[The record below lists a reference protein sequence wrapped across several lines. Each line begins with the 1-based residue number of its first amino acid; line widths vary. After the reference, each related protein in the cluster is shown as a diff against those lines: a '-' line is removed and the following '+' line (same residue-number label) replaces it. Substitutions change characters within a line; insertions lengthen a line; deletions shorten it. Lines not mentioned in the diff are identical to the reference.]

1 MKGSSGFWFLSV
13 LFFLISES
21 TFVHGKYNKV
31 KLKDVEVLT
40 LVEGRMTTG
49 RRSSPVPQFTCI
61 GGSCNAFTPNIIQ
74 CYNRGSDGVDV
85 QWECKAEMDNNY
97 RFGKVEVTCEGY
109 DYPDD
114 PYILAGS
121 CGLEYTIER
130 MDGSGGKSWGR
141 EEKTSK
147 YNTKQSSNGFGTW
160 MFIGVVGVVLY
171 AFYKTCIAPNE
182 HVNARSRTSD
192 DFSGRPPPPPPGFRQ
207 DYYPNSGS
215 GGSGGGG
222 GGFFGGGSSSNDFGD
237 SCGAGTRPNYQG
249 TRTQGAGA
257 NLPGA
262 GGFWT
267 GAATGGL
274 LGYMFGAR
282 NNDGRGAG
290 YMPRTT
296 PSGSGGWFGGSGGGG
311 SSSSAGSSSG
321 SRTASGFGGTKRR

>member
-1 MKGSSGFWFLSV
+1 MISGTTL
-13 LFFLISES
+13 
-21 TFVHGKYNKV
+21 VHGKYSKV

-49 RRSSPVPQFTCI
+49 RRSSPVPQFTCV

-74 CYNRGSDGVDV
+74 CYNRGSDGLDV

-109 DYPDD
+109 DFPDD

-130 MDGSGGKSWGR
+130 MDGSGKSYSR
-141 EEKTSK
+141 ENEYYEDKSK
-147 YNTKQSSNGFGTW
+147 YNTKQSSSGFGTW
-160 MFIGVVGVVLY
+160 MFIGGVGVVLY

-207 DYYPNSGS
+207 DYFPNSGS

-222 GGFFGGGSSSNDFGD
+222 GFFGGSSSNDYGD
-237 SCGAGTRPNYQG
+237 SCGAGTRPTYQG
-249 TRTQGAGA
+249 TRTQGA

-274 LGYMFGAR
+274 LGYMFGNR
-282 NNDGRGAG
+282 NNQGMGGG
-290 YMPRTT
+290 YTTGGHVPRST
-296 PSGSGGWFGGSGGGG
+296 PSGSGGWFGGSGSGG
-311 SSSSAGSSSG
+311 SSSSGSSG